1 MAQRK
6 SAIDQRAE
14 NRSKET
20 LKRKNLS
27 KRMVKESIDFDQIIA
42 SSDPQAV
49 FSDMWKQLDKKLSEN
64 KHFQGYL
71 GYVEGY
77 NQAVKCCQDY
87 IEDKNI
93 DIGFPKLIITSYR
106 PKSFRNEVTFSE
118 KQQILDFYLYWMDS
132 IASRDYELTI
142 TDH

>member
-49 FSDMWKQLDKKLSEN
+49 
-64 KHFQGYL
+64 
-71 GYVEGY
+71 
-77 NQAVKCCQDY
+77 
-87 IEDKNI
+87 IKNYQ
-93 DIGFPKLIITSYR
+93 KT
-106 PKSFRNEVTFSE
+106 NTF
-118 KQQILDFYLYWMDS
+118 KAILVM
-132 IASRDYELTI
+132 
-142 TDH
+142 

>member
-6 SAIDQRAE
+6 SGIKERAE

-27 KRMVKESIDFDQIIA
+27 KRIVRESIDFDKIIA
-42 SSDPQAV
+42 SNDPQTIFNA
-49 FSDMWKQLDKKLSEN
+49 MWEQLDKRLLEN

-77 NQAVKCCQDY
+77 NEAVKCCQDY
-87 IEDKNI
+87 IENKLNIRILEVINVILAVLEKIIDSI
-93 DIGFPKLIITSYR
+93 DIELITSKIIENIEDYGFLI
-106 PKSFRNEVTFSE
+106 KTH
-118 KQQILDFYLYWMDS
+118 DFKYQYV
-132 IASRDYELTI
+132 A
-142 TDH
+142 

>member
-14 NRSKET
+14 NRIKET
-20 LKRKNLS
+20 LKREKLS
-27 KRMVKESIDFDQIIA
+27 KRMVKDSIDFDKIIA
-42 SSDPQAV
+42 SNDPQTTFNA
-49 FSDMWKQLDKKLSEN
+49 MWEQLDKRLSEN

-77 NQAVKCCQDY
+77 NQAVNCCQDH

-93 DIGFPKLIITSYR
+93 DIGFPKLIVISSR
-106 PKSFRNEVTFSE
+106 PKSFRNEVSFSE
-118 KQQILDFYLYWMDS
+118 NQQILDFYLYWMETIPDS
-132 IASRDYELTI
+132 V
-142 TDH
+142 

>member
-71 GYVEGY
+71 GYEPPRLYRRVIY
-77 NQAVKCCQDY
+77 LSQAAMPDRVK
-87 IEDKNI
+87 
-93 DIGFPKLIITSYR
+93 LS
-106 PKSFRNEVTFSE
+106 
-118 KQQILDFYLYWMDS
+118 
-132 IASRDYELTI
+132 
-142 TDH
+142 